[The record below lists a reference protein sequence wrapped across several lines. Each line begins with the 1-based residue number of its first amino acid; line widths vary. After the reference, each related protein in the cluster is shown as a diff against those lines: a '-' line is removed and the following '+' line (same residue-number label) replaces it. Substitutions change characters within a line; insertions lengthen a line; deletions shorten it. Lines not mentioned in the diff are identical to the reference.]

1 MIVFLLGFLA
11 ALIILY
17 SVSEMKIITGYNK
30 NENRLRRLLANPY
43 DVIVIGKFFKN
54 IVKNENRDL
63 RKQYLKISLI
73 FVFGIIVFLGLVFY
87 EIKYG

>member
-17 SVSEMKIITGYNK
+17 SVSEMKEITGYNK
-30 NENRLRRLLANPY
+30 NENRLRRLFASPN
-43 DVIVIGKFFKN
+43 DVIVIGKFIKN

-63 RKQYLKISLI
+63 RKQYLKISVI
-73 FVFGIIVFLGLVFY
+73 FVFGIIVFLGLIFY